1 MRRAVVISHVGFED
15 LGSLGPELSRAG
27 YTVESV
33 DACVSN
39 LRTITASKAELL
51 IVLGGPIGAY
61 ERETYPFLDV
71 ELDLISSR
79 LAAKQPTLGICLGAQ
94 LIAAAAGASVYPG
107 TQGKEIGWGPIYG
120 GSDANL
126 YPEFAALLAPNL
138 QVLHWHGDTFDLP
151 ANSRHLAATNAY
163 PHQAFAID
171 HHALAL
177 QFHPEVT
184 ASGLERWYVGHACEL
199 AAAGVSVPQLR
210 KASAI
215 HAPFLERAAQRF
227 WTEWL
232 SRL

>member
-138 QVLHWHGDTFDLP
+138 QVFTGMRYVRSARQLAPSCCNKRLSTPSFCHRPSCFGATVSSRGHGKRTGTLVRGP
-151 ANSRHLAATNAY
+151 RMRTGGRGSVCATAA
-163 PHQAFAID
+163 
-171 HHALAL
+171 
-177 QFHPEVT
+177 
-184 ASGLERWYVGHACEL
+184 
-199 AAAGVSVPQLR
+199 
-210 KASAI
+210 
-215 HAPFLERAAQRF
+215 
-227 WTEWL
+227 
-232 SRL
+232 